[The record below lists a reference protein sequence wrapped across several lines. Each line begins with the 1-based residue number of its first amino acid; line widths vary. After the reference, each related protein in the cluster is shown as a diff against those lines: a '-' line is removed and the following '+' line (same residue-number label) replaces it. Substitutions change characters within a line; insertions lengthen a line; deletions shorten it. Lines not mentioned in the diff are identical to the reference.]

1 MAVKGLKTHRNKE
14 VLQIAK
20 FRFKSDPDKDLLGLT
35 LRFTLRNWEKER
47 KCSKVGKSPKICCKI
62 NCNFHSV
69 KS

>member
-35 LRFTLRNWEKER
+35 LRFTLRNWEKE
-47 KCSKVGKSPKICCKI
+47 KI
-62 NCNFHSV
+62 F
-69 KS
+69 